1 MRAAETPQSLTA
13 DESPEGIA
21 AALRTQAYTVMDVSP
36 IAAAHLVLA
45 AATLAPECDDERDVA
60 DQFSFVMADF
70 AMGLAKIHHRAR
82 TRIEQEKGGDIR

>member
-1 MRAAETPQSLTA
+1 MTA

-21 AALRTQAYTVMDVSP
+21 AALRAQAYTVMDVSP
-36 IAAAHLVLA
+36 VAAAHLVLA

-82 TRIEQEKGGDIR
+82 MRNQQQAEGGKNGAQ

>member
-1 MRAAETPQSLTA
+1 MPPLEVPIQITDDQ
-13 DESPEGIA
+13 SPERLA
-21 AALRTQAYTVMDVSP
+21 AAFRAQAYDLMDMSP

-70 AMGLAKIHHRAR
+70 AIGLARIHHRAR
-82 TRIEQEKGGDIR
+82 ARL

>member
-1 MRAAETPQSLTA
+1 MPPPEVPTQVAHDQSS
-13 DESPEGIA
+13 ESIA
-21 AALRTQAYTVMDVSP
+21 AAFRAQAYDLMDRSP

-70 AMGLAKIHHRAR
+70 AMGLARIHHRAR
-82 TRIEQEKGGDIR
+82 ARL

>member
-1 MRAAETPQSLTA
+1 MPLPEVPTQIA
-13 DESPEGIA
+13 DDPPSESIA
-21 AALRTQAYTVMDVSP
+21 AAFRAQAYDLMDRSP

-70 AMGLAKIHHRAR
+70 AMGLAKLHHRAR
-82 TRIEQEKGGDIR
+82 GRG

>member
-1 MRAAETPQSLTA
+1 MP
-13 DESPEGIA
+13 SPEVPTQIADDQSSESIA
-21 AALRTQAYTVMDVSP
+21 AAFRAQAYDLMDRSP

-45 AATLAPECDDERDVA
+45 AATLAPECDDERDIA

-82 TRIEQEKGGDIR
+82 ARV

>member
-1 MRAAETPQSLTA
+1 MP
-13 DESPEGIA
+13 SPEIPAQIADDQSSESIA
-21 AALRTQAYTVMDVSP
+21 AAFRAQAYDLMDRSP

-70 AMGLAKIHHRAR
+70 AMGLARIHHRAR
-82 TRIEQEKGGDIR
+82 ARL